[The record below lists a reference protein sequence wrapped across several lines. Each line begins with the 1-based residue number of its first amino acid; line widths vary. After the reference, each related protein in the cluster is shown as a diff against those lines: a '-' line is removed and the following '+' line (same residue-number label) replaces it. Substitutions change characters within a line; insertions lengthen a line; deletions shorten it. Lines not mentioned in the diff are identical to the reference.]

1 MCPYPRKLNVK
12 PYLSELIY
20 NKSNHAI
27 LIHVDNIKRMTIP
40 YPGTSIHIY
49 AWSLHLHSSIS
60 TNIDSYI
67 CLTIP
72 FLMSQVH
79 SRDIAFNLMI
89 FAHKS
94 FKASRKKN
102 NKLRIVTYTLR
113 HVPPHLKLKKMI
125 ESWELLRTIEFL
137 NFPHILEAIFFKI
150 LHMQITRNSISRY
163 LQIQVFEM

>member
-49 AWSLHLHSSIS
+49 AWSLHLRSSIS
-60 TNIDSYI
+60 MNIDSYI

-94 FKASRKKN
+94 LKACRKEITN
-102 NKLRIVTYTLR
+102 
-113 HVPPHLKLKKMI
+113 
-125 ESWELLRTIEFL
+125 SGSLLHTKACASTFEIKEDD
-137 NFPHILEAIFFKI
+137 EKV
-150 LHMQITRNSISRY
+150 RN
-163 LQIQVFEM
+163 LVHN